1 MTLPRPPV
9 LALALFMLAIAVLL
23 PGVTDIT
30 GITGKDEY
38 LLGLRTP
45 MHMIEGGHGWLPWLD
60 GEPRLKKPP
69 LIYWLGKISYETFGI
84 SLLSGRIIG
93 VFFAALLSV
102 VCSLIAW
109 CLFRDRQVMLFAG
122 LIVLGSVGI
131 MIDGRRLMLDIPVA
145 AVSAL
150 ASLFLLY
157 WFNYGKAVY
166 IIGSGVSLGLAF
178 LIKGPVAF
186 FFYFAALLALLVA
199 VPASRDLIRRS
210 WPAVLAGASAFLLI
224 AAPWFI
230 YIYLQYPDLLAK
242 TFSSEVAERELFKF
256 SLSPISSLLLM
267 SLPWSPVAIALILR
281 KQNKPVLESH
291 RLSEA
296 VNTKKFL
303 LIWLIVSILPFFFFK
318 SFSRYLYGCMIPLS
332 LLASMLMFEKERLA
346 EYRVWLRTGAGLSL
360 LVGGLFIFLLI
371 WFRGWQSLLIAPLLF
386 MLAFAICWWSSKN
399 LLQMAVLSILLWLGI
414 ISMVYPALGINR
426 IPDGVLEKVKNEYVV
441 LFAGP
446 LPAMLPIT
454 SGMGMRDTSRIWTLP
469 EDKRDSCK
477 GILIFSPVKHFITAR
492 MQLDKLNHKWQ
503 EIGRYRTLSSRGSWL
518 KIAHEDATAEDWKQ
532 AFLNHDLD
540 VLGTEIILVRS
551 TARQCKKDN
560 D

>member
-1 MTLPRPPV
+1 MTLPRPPI
-9 LALALFMLAIAVLL
+9 LALGLFILAIAVLL
-23 PGVTDIT
+23 PGITDIT

-69 LIYWLGKISYETFGI
+69 LIYWLGKLSYETFGI

-109 CLFRDRQVMLFAG
+109 CLFRDREVMLFAG
-122 LIVLGSVGI
+122 LVVLGSIGI

-145 AVSAL
+145 ALSAM
-150 ASLFLLY
+150 ATLFLLY
-157 WFNYGKAVY
+157 WLNYERAVY

-178 LIKGPVAF
+178 LVKGPVAF
-186 FFYFAALLALLVA
+186 FFYFAALLGLLVA
-199 VPASRDLIRRS
+199 VPASRGLLKRS
-210 WPAVLAGASAFLLI
+210 WPAVLAGISAFLLI

-230 YIYLQYPDLLAK
+230 YIYLQYPDLLAR
-242 TFSSEVAERELFKF
+242 TFSSEVAERELFNF

-267 SLPWSPVAIALILR
+267 ALPWSPVAIAILLR
-281 KQNKPVLESH
+281 NQTHPPMVIHKTNDP
-291 RLSEA
+291 

-303 LIWLIVSILPFFFFK
+303 FIWLLVSILPFFFFK

-332 LLASMLMFEKERLA
+332 LLATMLMFEKDRLI
-346 EYRVWLRTGAGLSL
+346 EYRVWLRTGAVLSL
-360 LVGGLFIFLLI
+360 LIGGTLLFFLI
-371 WFRGWQSLLIAPLLF
+371 WFRGWQAILIAPLLF
-386 MLAFAICWWSSKN
+386 MLAFTLCWWRAKN
-399 LLQMAVLSILLWLGI
+399 LLQMAFLSILLWLGI
-414 ISMVYPALGINR
+414 ISMVYPALGINK
-426 IPDGVLEKVKNEYVV
+426 IPDGVVEKVRGEYVV

-446 LPAMLPIT
+446 LPAMLPIV
-454 SGMGMRDTSRIWTLP
+454 SGMGMRDTSRLWTLP

-492 MQLDKLNHKWQ
+492 MQLDKLNHNWK

-518 KIAHEDATAEDWKQ
+518 RIAHEDATAEDWKQ
-532 AFLNHDLD
+532 AFINQDID
-540 VLGTEIILVRS
+540 SLGTEIILVRS
-551 TARQCKKDN
+551 TARQCKEN
-560 D
+560 HE